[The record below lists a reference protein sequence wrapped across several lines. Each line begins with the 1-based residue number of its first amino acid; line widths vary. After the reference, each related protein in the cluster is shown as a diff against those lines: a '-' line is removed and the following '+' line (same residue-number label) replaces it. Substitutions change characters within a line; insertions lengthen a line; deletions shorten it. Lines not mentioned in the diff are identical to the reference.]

1 MSYCFSS
8 EILFPFFR
16 HEVWFQQHSPLCFP
30 LGKLTRHLRQA
41 PKVDYILTSDGVQVV
56 EALTS
61 DHEVISL
68 PAEVEVMNE
77 YR

>member
-1 MSYCFSS
+1 M
-8 EILFPFFR
+8 
-16 HEVWFQQHSPLCFP
+16 FP

-61 DHEVISL
+61 DHEVISH
-68 PAEVEVMNE
+68 PAEVEVMQE

>member
-1 MSYCFSS
+1 MSSVLHIFFS
-8 EILFPFFR
+8 
-16 HEVWFQQHSPLCFP
+16 HESWFKQHDPLVFP

-61 DHEVISL
+61 DHEVISH
-68 PAEVEVMNE
+68 PAEVEVMQE